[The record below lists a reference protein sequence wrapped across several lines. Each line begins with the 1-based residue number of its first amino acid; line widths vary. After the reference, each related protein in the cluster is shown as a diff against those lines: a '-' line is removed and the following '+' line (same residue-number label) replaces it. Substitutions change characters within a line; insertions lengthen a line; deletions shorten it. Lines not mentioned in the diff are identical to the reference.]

1 MHSLSIWKK
10 KETLK
15 AATFHKFRFIREGV
29 QKKNV
34 PFSSLLLLRGGGVV
48 GDVKELLGFF
58 INHVFIGV
66 FQYDSG
72 PPKHALE
79 LRGYVKYMCSHCIFT
94 LNLMILMILMASPQ
108 HQNLNLKYKLP
119 TGLLR
124 GRGGSPDP
132 LLVKDYY

>member
-1 MHSLSIWKK
+1 MHLVPYEVSS
-10 KETLK
+10 
-15 AATFHKFRFIREGV
+15 RG

-34 PFSSLLLLRGGGVV
+34 PFSSLLLLRGGVG

-79 LRGYVKYMCSHCIFT
+79 LRDYVKYMFSPSIST
-94 LNLMILMILMASPQ
+94 LYFMISV
-108 HQNLNLKYKLP
+108 
-119 TGLLR
+119 
-124 GRGGSPDP
+124 DP
-132 LLVKDYY
+132 KTQP

>member
-1 MHSLSIWKK
+1 MQEAQRPQAIQSFKQ
-10 KETLK
+10 
-15 AATFHKFRFIREGV
+15 FVREGV

-34 PFSSLLLLRGGGVV
+34 PFSSLLLLRGGGVG

-79 LRGYVKYMCSHCIFT
+79 LRDYVKYMFSPSIST
-94 LNLMILMILMASPQ
+94 LYFMISV
-108 HQNLNLKYKLP
+108 
-119 TGLLR
+119 
-124 GRGGSPDP
+124 DP
-132 LLVKDYY
+132 KTQP